1 MTEGGDTSG
10 AGGSATARFAEL
22 VARGD
27 EEIPL
32 DEAALLIAAHARP
45 ELDLAAE
52 LGRLDEL
59 AAGCKEPTLDGLT
72 HRLFDEL
79 GFRGNAEHY
88 QDPDNSYLD
97 QVVRRRLG
105 IPITLSVLTME
116 VGRRLGVALD
126 GVGMPGHF
134 LVRHRADPDTF
145 LDPFGGGRRLDAAG
159 CQDIFTALGGTGPGD
174 RGRPPDSGGVSRLQ
188 WQDLY
193 LAPVGARA
201 ILARMLLNLQG
212 VFLPADLRSATWVLE
227 LRLTI
232 PGLAVADR
240 LGLARALG
248 SMGQFGSAAAALDR
262 VADELPPEEAVTV
275 RAESRGL
282 RARHN

>member
-1 MTEGGDTSG
+1 MTQDG
-10 AGGSATARFAEL
+10 ATDRFVAL
-22 VARGD
+22 VARPD

-45 ELDLAAE
+45 ELNVAAE

-72 HRLFDEL
+72 HHLFDEL
-79 GFRGNAEHY
+79 GFRGNREEY
-88 QDPDNSYLD
+88 QDPENSYLD
-97 QVVRRRLG
+97 QVLRRRTG

-126 GVGMPGHF
+126 GVGMPAHF
-134 LVRHRADPDTF
+134 LVRHRKDPGTF

-159 CQDIFTALGGTGPGD
+159 CRDIFTNLGGTGPGA

-188 WQDLY
+188 WQDSFLE
-193 LAPVGARA
+193 PVETRA
-201 ILARMLLNLQG
+201 ILNRMLLNLQG

-227 LRLTI
+227 LRLAI
-232 PGLAVADR
+232 PGLALADR

-248 SMGQFGSAAAALDR
+248 SMGQFGVAAAALDR
-262 VADELPPEEAVTV
+262 AADELPPEEADTV

>member
-1 MTEGGDTSG
+1 MTEGDTSHG
-10 AGGSATARFAEL
+10 GGSASARFAEL
-22 VARGD
+22 VARAD

-45 ELDLAAE
+45 DLDVAAE
-52 LGRLDEL
+52 LGRLDDL

-72 HRLFDEL
+72 HHLFDEL

-116 VGRRLGVALD
+116 VGRRLGVPLD

-134 LVRHRADPDTF
+134 LVRHRAEPGTF
-145 LDPFGGGRRLDAAG
+145 LDPFGGGRLLDADG
-159 CQDIFTALGGTGPGD
+159 CQDIFTALGGTG
-174 RGRPPDSGGVSRLQ
+174 
-188 WQDLY
+188 WQDSY

-212 VFLPADLRSATWVLE
+212 VFLPASLRSAAWVLE

-248 SMGQFGSAAAALDR
+248 SMGQFGSAAAALDH
-262 VADELPPEEAVTV
+262 VADELPPEEAATV
-275 RAESRGL
+275 RTEARGL

>member
-1 MTEGGDTSG
+1 MTEGGDASG
-10 AGGSATARFAEL
+10 AGGSVTARFAEL
-22 VARGD
+22 VARDD

-45 ELDLAAE
+45 ELDVAAE

-59 AAGCKEPTLDGLT
+59 AASCKEPTLDGLT

-134 LVRHRADPDTF
+134 LVRHRADPGTF
-145 LDPFGGGRRLDAAG
+145 LDPFGGGRRFDAAG
-159 CQDIFTALGGTGPGD
+159 CQEIFTALGGTGPGA
-174 RGRPPDSGGVSRLQ
+174 RGSPPDSGGVSRLE
-188 WQDLY
+188 WQDSY

-201 ILARMLLNLQG
+201 ILSRMLLNLQG
-212 VFLPADLRSATWVLE
+212 VFLPADLRSAAWLLE

-262 VADELPPEEAVTV
+262 VAEELPPEEAVTV
-275 RAESRGL
+275 RAESRSL

>member
-1 MTEGGDTSG
+1 MTDGGE
-10 AGGSATARFAEL
+10 ATERFAAL
-22 VARGD
+22 VGRDD
-27 EEIPL
+27 EDIPL

-45 ELDLAAE
+45 ELDVAVELA
-52 LGRLDEL
+52 RLDEL
-59 AAGCKEPTLDGLT
+59 AASCKEPTLDALV

-79 GFRGNAEHY
+79 GFRGNTEHY

-105 IPITLSVLTME
+105 IPITLSVLTIE
-116 VGRRLGVALD
+116 VGRRLGVMLD

-134 LVRHRADPDTF
+134 LVRHRADPETF
-145 LDPFGGGRRLDAAG
+145 LDPFGAGRRLDVAG
-159 CQDIFTALGGTGPGD
+159 CQEIFTTLGGTG
-174 RGRPPDSGGVSRLQ
+174 
-188 WQDLY
+188 WQDSY

-212 VFLPADLRSATWVLE
+212 VFLPADLRSAAWVLE
-227 LRLTI
+227 LRLTL

-248 SMGQFGSAAAALDR
+248 SMGRFSSAAIALDR
-262 VADELPPEEAVTV
+262 VAEELPPEEAVTV
-275 RAESRGL
+275 SAEARALRSR
-282 RARHN
+282 AN

>member
-1 MTEGGDTSG
+1 MTDGGE
-10 AGGSATARFAEL
+10 SATTRFAAL
-22 VARGD
+22 MARSD

-45 ELDLAAE
+45 DLDIAAE
-52 LGRLDEL
+52 LGLLDEL

-72 HRLFDEL
+72 HHLFDEL
-79 GFRGNAEHY
+79 GFRGNTEQY
-88 QDPDNSYLD
+88 GDPDNSFLD
-97 QVVRRRLG
+97 QVVHRRLG

-116 VGRRLGVALD
+116 IGRRLGVALD

-134 LVRHRADPDTF
+134 LVRHRADPGTF
-145 LDPFGGGRRLDAAG
+145 LDPVAGGRRLDAAG
-159 CQDIFTALGGTGPGD
+159 CQEIFNGLGGTA
-174 RGRPPDSGGVSRLQ
+174 
-188 WQDLY
+188 WQDSFLD
-193 LAPVGARA
+193 PVGARA

-212 VFLPADLRSATWVLE
+212 VFLPADLRSASWVLE
-227 LRLTI
+227 LRLSI

-248 SMGQFGSAAAALDR
+248 AMGQFGPAAGELDR
-262 VADELPPEEAVTV
+262 VADELPAEEAATV

>member
-1 MTEGGDTSG
+1 MTEGGDASG
-10 AGGSATARFAEL
+10 AGGSVTARFAEL
-22 VARGD
+22 VARDD

-45 ELDLAAE
+45 ELDVAAE

-59 AAGCKEPTLDGLT
+59 AASCKEPTLDGLT

-134 LVRHRADPDTF
+134 LVRHRADPGTF
-145 LDPFGGGRRLDAAG
+145 LDPFGGGRRFDAAG
-159 CQDIFTALGGTGPGD
+159 CQEIFTALGGTGPGA
-174 RGRPPDSGGVSRLQ
+174 RGRPPDSGGVSRLE
-188 WQDLY
+188 WQDSY

-201 ILARMLLNLQG
+201 ILSRMLLNLQG
-212 VFLPADLRSATWVLE
+212 VFLPADLRSAAWLLE

-262 VADELPPEEAVTV
+262 VAEELPPEEAVTV
-275 RAESRGL
+275 RAESRSL

>member
-1 MTEGGDTSG
+1 MTEGG
-10 AGGSATARFAEL
+10 SASARFAEL
-22 VARGD
+22 VARRD

-32 DEAALLIAAHARP
+32 DEAALLIAARARP
-45 ELDLAAE
+45 ELDVAVE

-72 HRLFDEL
+72 HHLFDEL

-116 VGRRLGVALD
+116 VGRRLGVAFD

-134 LVRHRADPDTF
+134 LVRHRADPPTF

-159 CQDIFTALGGTGPGD
+159 CQEIFTALGGTD
-174 RGRPPDSGGVSRLQ
+174 
-188 WQDLY
+188 WQDSY
-193 LAPVGARA
+193 LAPVGARV

-212 VFLPADLRSATWVLE
+212 VFLPADLRSAAWVLE
-227 LRLTI
+227 LRLTM

-262 VADELPPEEAVTV
+262 AAEELPPEEAVTV

>member
-1 MTEGGDTSG
+1 MTEGG
-10 AGGSATARFAEL
+10 GSVSARFAEL
-22 VARGD
+22 VARVD

-45 ELDLAAE
+45 ELDVAAE

-72 HRLFDEL
+72 HHLFDEL
-79 GFRGNAEHY
+79 GFRGNTEHY

-116 VGRRLGVALD
+116 VGRRLGVPLD

-134 LVRHRADPDTF
+134 LVRHRAEPGTF
-145 LDPFGGGRRLDAAG
+145 LDPFEGGRRLDAAG
-159 CQDIFTALGGTGPGD
+159 CQDIFTALGGTG
-174 RGRPPDSGGVSRLQ
+174 
-188 WQDLY
+188 WQDSY
-193 LAPVGARA
+193 LAPIGARA

-212 VFLPADLRSATWVLE
+212 VFLPGSLRSAAWVLE

-248 SMGQFGSAAAALDR
+248 SMGQFGSAAATLDR
-262 VADELPPEEAVTV
+262 VADELPPEEAATV
-275 RAESRGL
+275 RTEARGL

>member
-1 MTEGGDTSG
+1 MTESG
-10 AGGSATARFAEL
+10 AGDGEAESAAARFAAL
-22 VARGD
+22 VARPD

-45 ELDLAAE
+45 DLDVAAE
-52 LGRLDEL
+52 LARLDEL

-72 HRLFDEL
+72 HHLFDEL
-79 GFRGNAEHY
+79 GFRGNTEHY
-88 QDPDNSYLD
+88 QDPDNSFLD

-105 IPITLSVLTME
+105 IPITLSVLTIE
-116 VGRRLGVALD
+116 VGRRIGVALD

-134 LVRHRADPDTF
+134 LVRHRADPDSF
-145 LDPFGGGRRLDAAG
+145 LDPFGAGHRLDAAG
-159 CQDIFTALGGTGPGD
+159 CRDIFTGLGVTD
-174 RGRPPDSGGVSRLQ
+174 
-188 WQDLY
+188 WQDSFLE
-193 LAPVGARA
+193 PVGARA
-201 ILARMLLNLQG
+201 ILSRMLLNLQG
-212 VFLPADLRSATWVLE
+212 VFLPASLRSAAWVLE

-248 SMGQFGSAAAALDR
+248 SMGQFGPAAVALDR